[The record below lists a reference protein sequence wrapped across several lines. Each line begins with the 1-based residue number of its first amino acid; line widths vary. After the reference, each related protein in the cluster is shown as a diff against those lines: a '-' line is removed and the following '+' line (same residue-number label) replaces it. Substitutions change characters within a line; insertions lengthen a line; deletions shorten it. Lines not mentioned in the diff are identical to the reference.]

1 MAAMQFM
8 FADNTLGAKM
18 KVVGVGGAGG
28 NALNWMIE
36 AGLKNVDFIAVNTD
50 AQALATNAAA
60 RKMQIGMSSTRG
72 LGAGA
77 NPAVGRE
84 AVEENRDEL
93 RQLLTGADMVFV
105 TAGMGGGTG
114 TGAAP
119 IVAEVAREIGALTVG
134 IVTKPFSFEGKKRM
148 TYALEGIEELRAQVD
163 TLIVIP
169 NQRLISLVD
178 RSTSLIDAF
187 KLADNVLL
195 HATRGISDL
204 ISEPGMVNLD
214 FADVRTVMAAKGD
227 ALMGVGVGMGEHRA
241 VEAAQQAISSPL
253 LEEVSID
260 GARSVLV
267 NITGG
272 GDLTLMDVA
281 DATTVITEAAGE
293 EAEVIFG
300 AVIDRNISEEVRVT
314 VIATGFNRAPAH
326 SRTTQKVYRAP
337 VITRPQPVV
346 IPAAV
351 AETPQP
357 DLRREPIRIERMP
370 ESFPMNVRPLTREVN
385 GRTEPVVVGDEGES
399 SLEDFEVPTF
409 LRRQMD

>member
-8 FADNTLGAKM
+8 FADNSLGAKM

-50 AQALATNAAA
+50 AQALDSNAAP
-60 RKMQIGMSSTRG
+60 RKVQIGTASTRG

-84 AVEENRDEL
+84 AVEENREEL
-93 RQLLTGADMVFV
+93 KQLLTGADMVFV

-119 IVAEVAREIGALTVG
+119 TVAQIARELGALTVG
-134 IVTKPFSFEGKKRM
+134 IVTKPFAFEGKKRM
-148 TYALEGIEELRAQVD
+148 SHALEGIEELRAQVD

-178 RSTSLIDAF
+178 RSTSLVDAF

-204 ISEPGMVNLD
+204 ITEPGMVNLD

-227 ALMGVGVGMGEHRA
+227 ALMGVGVGVGEHRA

-272 GDLTLMDVA
+272 VSLTLMDVA

-300 AVIDRNISEEVRVT
+300 AVIDKGIEDEVRVT
-314 VIATGFNRAPAH
+314 VIATGFNRATANPRIQ
-326 SRTTQKVYRAP
+326 STYRTTP
-337 VITRPQPVV
+337 INRPQPQVV
-346 IPAAV
+346 EIP
-351 AETPQP
+351 TPI
-357 DLRREPIRIERMP
+357 RREPAKMERVL
-370 ESFPMNVRPLTREVN
+370 EASFPINVQPLTREVN
-385 GRTEPVVVGDEGES
+385 GRLEPVVVGDEGES
-399 SLEDFEVPTF
+399 SIDDFEVPTF

>member
-1 MAAMQFM
+1 MTAMQFM
-8 FADNTLGAKM
+8 FADNSLGAKM

-36 AGLKNVDFIAVNTD
+36 AGLRNVDFIAVNTD
-50 AQALATNAAA
+50 AQALESNSAN
-60 RKMQIGMSSTRG
+60 RKIQIGNDSTRG

-77 NPAVGRE
+77 NPSVGRQ
-84 AVEENRDEL
+84 AVEENREDIEAAIA
-93 RQLLTGADMVFV
+93 GADMIFV

-119 IVAEVAREIGALTVG
+119 IVAQIAREAGALTVG
-134 IVTKPFSFEGKKRM
+134 IVTKPFSFEGKKRLAH
-148 TYALEGIEELRAQVD
+148 ALEGIEELRKQVD

-178 RSTSLIDAF
+178 RTTSLIDAF

-204 ISEPGMVNLD
+204 ISVPGMVNLD
-214 FADVRTVMAAKGD
+214 FADVRTVMAEKGD
-227 ALMGVGVGMGEHRA
+227 ALMGVGVGTGDHRA

-272 GDLTLMDVA
+272 RNLSLHDVA

-300 AVIDRNISEEVRVT
+300 AVIDDTVDDEIRVT
-314 VIATGFNRAPAH
+314 VIATGFHQTAR
-326 SRTTQKVYRAP
+326 
-337 VITRPQPVV
+337 IQPVRAATSLRAV
-346 IPAAV
+346 PEILIPNRR
-351 AETPQP
+351 ETPIVP
-357 DLRREPIRIERMP
+357 RGMEPV
-370 ESFPMNVRPLTREVN
+370 SFPPRIRPLTRDVN
-385 GRTEPVVVGDEGES
+385 GKEEPVVVGEDGES
-399 SLEDFEVPTF
+399 SIDDFEVPTF

>member
-8 FADNTLGAKM
+8 FADNSLGAKM

-50 AQALATNAAA
+50 AQALDTNSAP
-60 RKMQIGMSSTRG
+60 RKIQIGTASTRG

-84 AVEENRDEL
+84 AVEENREEIK
-93 RQLLTGADMVFV
+93 QLLSGADMVFV

-119 IVAEVAREIGALTVG
+119 TVAQIARECGALTVG

-148 TYALEGIEELRAQVD
+148 AHAMEGIEELRSQVD

-178 RSTSLIDAF
+178 RNTSLVDAF

-204 ISEPGMVNLD
+204 ITEPGMVNLD

-227 ALMGVGVGMGEHRA
+227 ALMGVGVGTGEHRA

-272 GDLTLMDVA
+272 SNLTLMDVA

-300 AVIDRNISEEVRVT
+300 AVIDKSIDDEVRVT
-314 VIATGFNRAPAH
+314 VIATGFNRASST
-326 SRTTQKVYRAP
+326 SRSNGAFKTASLNRPIAIQAEGSS
-337 VITRPQPVV
+337 VI
-346 IPAAV
+346 
-351 AETPQP
+351 
-357 DLRREPIRIERMP
+357 RREPVRIEKVL
-370 ESFPMNVRPLTREVN
+370 ESFPINVQPLTREVN
-385 GRTEPVVVGDEGES
+385 GRLEPVVVGDEGEGT
-399 SLEDFEVPTF
+399 LDDFEVPTF

>member
-50 AQALATNAAA
+50 AQALDSNAAP
-60 RKMQIGMSSTRG
+60 RKVQIGTTSTRG

-84 AVEENRDEL
+84 AVEENREEL
-93 RQLLTGADMVFV
+93 IQLLSGADMVFV

-119 IVAEVAREIGALTVG
+119 TVAQIARELGALTVG
-134 IVTKPFSFEGKKRM
+134 IVTKPFAFEGKKRM
-148 TYALEGIEELRAQVD
+148 AHALEGIEELRAQVD

-204 ISEPGMVNLD
+204 ITEPGMVNLD

-227 ALMGVGVGMGEHRA
+227 ALMGVGVGVGEHRA

-272 GDLTLMDVA
+272 ANLTLMDVA

-300 AVIDRNISEEVRVT
+300 AVIDKSIEDEVRVT
-314 VIATGFNRAPAH
+314 VIATGF
-326 SRTTQKVYRAP
+326 SRTAANLRTTPAYRTTS
-337 VITRPQPVV
+337 ISRPQAHVE
-346 IPAAV
+346 IP
-351 AETPQP
+351 TPI
-357 DLRREPIRIERMP
+357 RREPMKVERVV
-370 ESFPMNVRPLTREVN
+370 ESAFPINVQPLTREVN
-385 GRTEPVVVGDEGES
+385 GRLEPVVVGDEGEGS
-399 SLEDFEVPTF
+399 INDFEVPTF

>member
-1 MAAMQFM
+1 MQFM
-8 FADNTLGAKM
+8 FADNSLGAKM

-36 AGLKNVDFIAVNTD
+36 AGLKSVDFVAVNTD
-50 AQALATNAAA
+50 AQALETNSAQ
-60 RKMQIGMSSTRG
+60 RKIQIGKHSTRG

-77 NPAVGRE
+77 NPNVGRE
-84 AVEENRDEL
+84 AVEEDREEL
-93 RQLLTGADMVFV
+93 TQILSGADMVFV

-119 IVAEVAREIGALTVG
+119 IVAQVAREQGALTVG
-134 IVTKPFSFEGKKRM
+134 IVTKPFLFEGKKRM
-148 TYALEGIEELRAQVD
+148 AQALEGIEALREQVD

-204 ISEPGMVNLD
+204 ITEPGMVNLD

-227 ALMGVGVGMGEHRA
+227 ALMGVGTGSGDHRA

-272 GDLTLMDVA
+272 QSLSLHDVA

-293 EAEVIFG
+293 DAEVIFG
-300 AVIDRNISEEVRVT
+300 AVIDPSIEDEIRVT
-314 VIATGFNRAPAH
+314 VIATGFSVAGASMRPNTIRATHVSRANIVEMPIAAAH
-326 SRTTQKVYRAP
+326 
-337 VITRPQPVV
+337 
-346 IPAAV
+346 
-351 AETPQP
+351 
-357 DLRREPIRIERMP
+357 REPIRM
-370 ESFPMNVRPLTREVN
+370 ESFHAPFPTDVKPLTREVN
-385 GRTEPVVVGDEGES
+385 GKIEQIVVGDDGES
-399 SLEDFEVPTF
+399 SVGDFEVPTF

>member
-36 AGLKNVDFIAVNTD
+36 AGLKSVDFIAVNTD
-50 AQALATNAAA
+50 AQALDTNAAP
-60 RKMQIGMSSTRG
+60 RKIQIGTESTRG

-77 NPAVGRE
+77 NPEVGRD
-84 AVEENRDEL
+84 AVEENREEL
-93 RQLLTGADMVFV
+93 KKALEGADMVFV

-119 IVAEVAREIGALTVG
+119 VVASIAREIGALTVG

-148 TYALEGIEELRAQVD
+148 THALEGIEKLREQVD

-178 RSTSLIDAF
+178 RNTSLVDAF

-204 ISEPGMVNLD
+204 ITEPGMVNLD

-227 ALMGVGVGMGEHRA
+227 ALMGVGVGVGEHRA

-272 GDLTLMDVA
+272 NNLTLMDVA

-300 AVIDRNISEEVRVT
+300 AVIDPTIEDEVRVT
-314 VIATGFNRAPAH
+314 VIATGFNHAAANP
-326 SRTTQKVYRAP
+326 KPNIYRAP
-337 VITRPQPVV
+337 SISRQQPTAVE
-346 IPAAV
+346 IPA
-351 AETPQP
+351 PI
-357 DLRREPIRIERMP
+357 RREPVKPERF
-370 ESFPMNVRPLTREVN
+370 ETIFPTNVQPLTREVN
-385 GRTEPVVVGDEGES
+385 GRLEPIVVGDDGEGS
-399 SLEDFEVPTF
+399 IDDFEVPTF

>member
-8 FADNTLGAKM
+8 FAENSLGAKM

-28 NALNWMIE
+28 NALNWMID
-36 AGLKNVDFIAVNTD
+36 AGLKSVDFIAVNTD
-50 AQALATNAAA
+50 AQALETNLAP
-60 RKMQIGMSSTRG
+60 RKIQIGRQSTRG

-77 NPAVGRE
+77 NPSVGRE
-84 AVEENRDEL
+84 AVEEDRDEL
-93 RQLLTGADMVFV
+93 YQVLAGADMVFV

-119 IVAEVAREIGALTVG
+119 IVAQVAREQGALTVG
-134 IVTKPFSFEGKKRM
+134 IVTKPFLFEGKKRM
-148 TYALEGIEELRAQVD
+148 LQALEGIEELRGQVD

-178 RSTSLIDAF
+178 RTTSLIDAF

-204 ISEPGMVNLD
+204 ITEPGMVNLD
-214 FADVRTVMAAKGD
+214 FADVRTVMASKGD
-227 ALMGVGVGMGEHRA
+227 ALMGVGTGSGDHRA

-272 GDLTLMDVA
+272 RNLSLHDVA

-300 AVIDRNISEEVRVT
+300 AVIDDSIEDEIRVT
-314 VIATGFNRAPAH
+314 VIATGFNHASSSVRMP
-326 SRTTQKVYRAP
+326 SFRTVSQAARPIPVELPAP
-337 VITRPQPVV
+337 V
-346 IPAAV
+346 
-351 AETPQP
+351 
-357 DLRREPIRIERMP
+357 RREAPKTVRVVEDFPI
-370 ESFPMNVRPLTREVN
+370 NVMPLTREVN
-385 GRTEPVVVGDEGES
+385 GRQEPVVVGDDGEG
-399 SLEDFEVPTF
+399 SLGDFEVPTF
-409 LRRQMD
+409 LRKQMD

>member
-326 SRTTQKVYRAP
+326 SRSTQNVYRAP

-357 DLRREPIRIERMP
+357 ALRREPIRIERMP

>member
-8 FADNTLGAKM
+8 FADNSLGAKM

-60 RKMQIGMSSTRG
+60 RKVQIGLDSTRG

-77 NPAVGRE
+77 NPAVGRT

-93 RQLLTGADMVFV
+93 RQMLAGADMVFV

-119 IVAEVAREIGALTVG
+119 IVAEIAREIGALTVG

-148 TYALEGIEELRAQVD
+148 TYALEGIEELRSQVD

-227 ALMGVGVGMGEHRA
+227 ALMGVGVGVGEHRA

-272 GDLTLMDVA
+272 SDLTLMDVA

-300 AVIDRNISEEVRVT
+300 AVIDRNIEDEVRVT
-314 VIATGFNRAPAH
+314 VIATGFNRAPAN
-326 SRTTQKVYRAP
+326 SRTQAYRAP
-337 VITRPQPVV
+337 LVVRPQPV
-346 IPAAV
+346 AV
-351 AETPQP
+351 EAPVQMQPQP
-357 DLRREPIRIERMP
+357 LLRREPVISERKI
-370 ESFPMNVRPLTREVN
+370 ESFPINVRPLTREVN
-385 GRTEPVVVGDEGES
+385 GRMEPVVVGDEGES
-399 SLEDFEVPTF
+399 NLEDFEVPTF

>member
-1 MAAMQFM
+1 MQFM

-326 SRTTQKVYRAP
+326 SRSTQNVYRAP

-357 DLRREPIRIERMP
+357 VLRREPIRIERMP

>member
-36 AGLKNVDFIAVNTD
+36 AGLKSVDFIAVNTD
-50 AQALATNAAA
+50 AQALDTNAAP
-60 RKMQIGMSSTRG
+60 RKIQIGTESTRG

-77 NPAVGRE
+77 NPEVGRD
-84 AVEENRDEL
+84 AVEENREEL
-93 RQLLTGADMVFV
+93 KKALEGADMVFV

-119 IVAEVAREIGALTVG
+119 VVASIAREIGALTVG

-148 TYALEGIEELRAQVD
+148 THALEGIEKLREQVD

-178 RSTSLIDAF
+178 RNTSLVDAF

-204 ISEPGMVNLD
+204 ITEPGMVNLD

-227 ALMGVGVGMGEHRA
+227 ALMGVGVGVGEHRA

-272 GDLTLMDVA
+272 NNLTLMDVA

-300 AVIDRNISEEVRVT
+300 AVIDPTIEDEVRVT
-314 VIATGFNRAPAH
+314 VIATGFNHAAANP
-326 SRTTQKVYRAP
+326 KPNIYRAP
-337 VITRPQPVV
+337 SISRPQPTAVE
-346 IPAAV
+346 IPA
-351 AETPQP
+351 PI
-357 DLRREPIRIERMP
+357 RREPVKPERF
-370 ESFPMNVRPLTREVN
+370 ETIFPTNVQPLTREVN
-385 GRTEPVVVGDEGES
+385 GRLEPIVVGDDGEGS
-399 SLEDFEVPTF
+399 IDDFEVPTF

>member
-8 FADNTLGAKM
+8 FADSSLGAKM

-50 AQALATNAAA
+50 AQALETNAAA
-60 RKMQIGMSSTRG
+60 RKIQIGTASTRG

-84 AVEENRDEL
+84 AVEENREEL
-93 RQLLTGADMVFV
+93 RQILSGADMVFV

-119 IVAEVAREIGALTVG
+119 IVAQIAREQGALTVG
-134 IVTKPFSFEGKKRM
+134 IVTKPFAFEGKKRM
-148 TYALEGIEELRAQVD
+148 AHALEGIEELRAQVD

-204 ISEPGMVNLD
+204 ITEPGMVNLD

-227 ALMGVGVGMGEHRA
+227 ALMGVGSGTGEHRA

-272 GDLTLMDVA
+272 SSLSLHDVA

-300 AVIDRNISEEVRVT
+300 AVIDNSIEDEIRVT
-314 VIATGFNRAPAH
+314 VIATGFQ
-326 SRTTQKVYRAP
+326 RTTANTRNQGFRTAP
-337 VITRPQPVV
+337 ISRPTVV
-346 IPAAV
+346 ELP
-351 AETPQP
+351 TPM
-357 DLRREPIRIERMP
+357 RREPVRLERITEP
-370 ESFPMNVRPLTREVN
+370 FPMNVQPLTREVN
-385 GRTEPVVVGDEGES
+385 GRMEPVVVGDEGEGT
-399 SLEDFEVPTF
+399 LNDFEVPTF

>member
-1 MAAMQFM
+1 MQFM

-50 AQALATNAAA
+50 AQALDSNAAP
-60 RKMQIGMSSTRG
+60 RKVQIGTTSTRG

-84 AVEENRDEL
+84 AVEENREEL
-93 RQLLTGADMVFV
+93 IQLLSGADMVFV

-119 IVAEVAREIGALTVG
+119 TVAQIARELGALTVG
-134 IVTKPFSFEGKKRM
+134 IVTKPFAFEGKKRM
-148 TYALEGIEELRAQVD
+148 AHALEGIEELRSQVD

-204 ISEPGMVNLD
+204 ITEPGMVNLD

-227 ALMGVGVGMGEHRA
+227 ALMGVGVGVGEHRA

-272 GDLTLMDVA
+272 ANLTLMDVA

-300 AVIDRNISEEVRVT
+300 AVIDKSIEDEVRVT
-314 VIATGFNRAPAH
+314 VIATGF
-326 SRTTQKVYRAP
+326 SRTVANLRTTPAYRTTP
-337 VITRPQPVV
+337 ISRPQAHVE
-346 IPAAV
+346 IP
-351 AETPQP
+351 TPI
-357 DLRREPIRIERMP
+357 RREPMKVERVVEP
-370 ESFPMNVRPLTREVN
+370 AFPINVQPLTREVN
-385 GRTEPVVVGDEGES
+385 GRLEPVVVGDEGEGS
-399 SLEDFEVPTF
+399 INDFEVPTF

>member
-1 MAAMQFM
+1 MQFM
-8 FADNTLGAKM
+8 FADNSLGAKM

-36 AGLKNVDFIAVNTD
+36 AGLKSVDFIAVNTD
-50 AQALATNAAA
+50 AQALESNAAQ
-60 RKMQIGMSSTRG
+60 RKVQIGKHSTRG

-77 NPAVGRE
+77 NPNVGRE
-84 AVEENRDEL
+84 AIEEDREEL
-93 RQLLTGADMVFV
+93 YQILAGADMVFV

-119 IVAEVAREIGALTVG
+119 IVAQVAREQGALTVG
-134 IVTKPFSFEGKKRM
+134 IVTKPFLFEGKKRM
-148 TYALEGIEELRAQVD
+148 SQAQEGIEALREQVD

-178 RSTSLIDAF
+178 RTTSLVDAF

-204 ISEPGMVNLD
+204 ITEPGMVNLD
-214 FADVRTVMAAKGD
+214 FADVRTVMSAKGD
-227 ALMGVGVGMGEHRA
+227 ALMGVGTGRGEHRA

-272 GDLTLMDVA
+272 TNLSLHDVA

-300 AVIDRNISEEVRVT
+300 AVIDNKIDDEIRVT
-314 VIATGFNRAPAH
+314 VIATGFKRVSANARPHVIRTAPAV
-326 SRTTQKVYRAP
+326 RTSVIEMP
-337 VITRPQPVV
+337 V
-346 IPAAV
+346 
-351 AETPQP
+351 TP
-357 DLRREPIRIERMP
+357 RREPAKIDSFSD
-370 ESFPMNVRPLTREVN
+370 SFPLNVQPLTREVN
-385 GRTEPVVVGDEGES
+385 GRIEPIVVGDEGES
-399 SLEDFEVPTF
+399 SLDDFEVPTF
-409 LRRQMD
+409 LRKQMD

>member
-8 FADNTLGAKM
+8 FAENSLGAKM

-36 AGLKNVDFIAVNTD
+36 TGLKSVDFIAVNTD
-50 AQALATNAAA
+50 AQALETNAAP
-60 RKMQIGMSSTRG
+60 RKIQIGATSTRG

-84 AVEENRDEL
+84 AVEENREEL
-93 RQLLTGADMVFV
+93 VKALTGADMVFV

-119 IVAEVAREIGALTVG
+119 IVAQIAREIGALTVG
-134 IVTKPFSFEGKKRM
+134 IVTKPFAFEGKKRLSH
-148 TYALEGIEELRAQVD
+148 ALDGIEQLREQVD

-178 RSTSLIDAF
+178 RSTSLVDAF

-195 HATRGISDL
+195 HATRGISNL
-204 ISEPGMVNLD
+204 ITEPGMVNLD

-227 ALMGVGVGMGEHRA
+227 ALMGVGVGVGEHRA

-272 GDLTLMDVA
+272 SDLTLLDVA

-293 EAEVIFG
+293 DAEVIFG
-300 AVIDRNISEEVRVT
+300 AVIDTDIRDEVRVT
-314 VIATGFNRAPAH
+314 VIATGFNCA
-326 SRTTQKVYRAP
+326 SSNQ
-337 VITRPQPVV
+337 RPQAFRTSPIARSHTPVEITSPV
-346 IPAAV
+346 
-351 AETPQP
+351 
-357 DLRREPIRIERMP
+357 RREPIRIERYEEP
-370 ESFPMNVRPLTREVN
+370 FPLNVQPLTREVN
-385 GRTEPVVVGDEGES
+385 GRLEPIIVGDDGES
-399 SLEDFEVPTF
+399 SVDDFEVPTF